1 MFHAIAQRG
10 ICGPNWRHMTG
21 QAFSLQEQIYHKV
34 AYVQQHMSAQPSA
47 PIAIIGHSIGNE
59 RSCTLPLGQHS
70 DSGYQFSVFAGAYM
84 ALKVTKHLQA
94 VPSDTPQVAKVC
106 KTYTYD
112 INFQGNSQG

>member
-1 MFHAIAQRG
+1 
-10 ICGPNWRHMTG
+10 MTG

-59 RSCTLPLGQHS
+59 HSCTLPLGQHS
-70 DSGYQFSVFAGAYM
+70 STGYQLSVFAGAYM

-94 VPSDTPQVAKVC
+94 VPSGTPEVAKVC
-106 KTYTYD
+106 KIYTQFVNVQSLRASGPRSKLFTDY
-112 INFQGNSQG
+112 